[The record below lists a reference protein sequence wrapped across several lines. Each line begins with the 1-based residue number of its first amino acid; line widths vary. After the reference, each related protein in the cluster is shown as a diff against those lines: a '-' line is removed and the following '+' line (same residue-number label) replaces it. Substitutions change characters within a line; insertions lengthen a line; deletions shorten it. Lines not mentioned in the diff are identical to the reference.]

1 MPKSSGRQRVPA
13 LDAVLQ
19 QQPGLPV
26 GAAVDGVDAFG
37 LLQDLSGELPDW
49 DEKGLEPED
58 RGLLAVVGIHKE
70 EW

>member
-1 MPKSSGRQRVPA
+1 
-13 LDAVLQ
+13 VLQ

-58 RGLLAVVGIHKE
+58 RGLIAVVGIHKE